1 MACLL
6 DTLFPL
12 RHRVD
17 SSNRNEIPLSKSSPL
32 FQTSPIFLHFVTLTS
47 NIFISFLDQTFTT
60 TQVKSNNINIAI
72 WKKYLSNTLA
82 STSIRTILLALHSF
96 NYCSSSNSKNSKNF
110 FHLFLLPP
118 SFRNPT
124 RQMKIRSVNKACKFS
139 FHANNRR
146 NEG

>member
-32 FQTSPIFLHFVTLTS
+32 FQTSPIFLHFVALIS
-47 NIFISFLDQTFTT
+47 NIFISLLDQTFTT

-72 WKKYLSNTLA
+72 WKKYLQSFKYARFNFDKNDLTR
-82 STSIRTILLALHSF
+82 SPFFQLLFVVQFEKFEKFLPSL
-96 NYCSSSNSKNSKNF
+96 SSSTFFSKSDPSNENPIRQQSVQI
-110 FHLFLLPP
+110 FLP
-118 SFRNPT
+118 R
-124 RQMKIRSVNKACKFS
+124 K
-139 FHANNRR
+139 
-146 NEG
+146 